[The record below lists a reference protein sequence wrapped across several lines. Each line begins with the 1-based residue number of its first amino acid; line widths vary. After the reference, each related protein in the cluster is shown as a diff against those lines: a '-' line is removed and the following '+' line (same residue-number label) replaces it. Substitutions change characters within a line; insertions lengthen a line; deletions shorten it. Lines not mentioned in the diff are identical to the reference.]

1 MKLWEYLKKKMAP
14 YASRVALGGSGI
26 TYKDLLRLNE
36 RGNCH
41 GKLNIVE
48 GSTRERLALEILKCI
63 AAGNVTVPVS
73 KEYGE
78 SRYETIRKTVEGE
91 KGDFN
96 DLAFMMFTSGT
107 TGIPKGVMLT
117 HENIAANLEYIA
129 GYFDLSGLSR
139 ICIVRPLIHISS
151 LTGEFLYALCSGLTI
166 YFYEEAFVP
175 QRLRKFLS
183 EKEIEVLCATPTLY
197 LALARCA
204 ENTFRERYEEL
215 QKQNFG
221 ELTPMRCLS
230 LSYRA
235 RKETF
240 PVKVGALSG
249 ERLTKSAAKKLAESF
264 PFTQFYNV
272 YGLTEHSPRVCALT
286 PENFLRKAGS
296 VGKPIGQVSVEI
308 ENGELLV
315 KSPCVMKGYFKERER
330 TEEKLKGGWLHTG
343 DAAHTDEEGYYY
355 IDGRKDDMIIRAG
368 LNVFPEEIEESVKTC
383 TGVEDCVAYGRTTEE
398 GITEIGLKYTGG
410 CEPAELKKQLVK
422 KLDAHILPS
431 VIERVEMLDRTVSGK
446 KVRK

>member
-1 MKLWEYLKKKMAP
+1 M
-14 YASRVALGGSGI
+14 
-26 TYKDLLRLNE
+26 
-36 RGNCH
+36 
-41 GKLNIVE
+41 
-48 GSTRERLALEILKCI
+48 
-63 AAGNVTVPVS
+63 
-73 KEYGE
+73 
-78 SRYETIRKTVEGE
+78 
-91 KGDFN
+91 
-96 DLAFMMFTSGT
+96 
-107 TGIPKGVMLT
+107 
-117 HENIAANLEYIA
+117 
-129 GYFDLSGLSR
+129 
-139 ICIVRPLIHISS
+139 
-151 LTGEFLYALCSGLTI
+151 
-166 YFYEEAFVP
+166 
-175 QRLRKFLS
+175 
-183 EKEIEVLCATPTLY
+183 
-197 LALARCA
+197 
-204 ENTFRERYEEL
+204 
-215 QKQNFG
+215 
-221 ELTPMRCLS
+221 
-230 LSYRA
+230 
-235 RKETF
+235 
-240 PVKVGALSG
+240 GALSG